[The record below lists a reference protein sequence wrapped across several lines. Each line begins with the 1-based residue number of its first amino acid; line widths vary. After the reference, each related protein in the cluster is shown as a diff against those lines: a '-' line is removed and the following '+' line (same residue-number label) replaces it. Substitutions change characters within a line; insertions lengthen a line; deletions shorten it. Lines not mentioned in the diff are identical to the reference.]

1 MNSILVQDI
10 FNGKF
15 NDVSIPAIA
24 YGEYDGVYDEDLD
37 YIGAVGV
44 SIDNNIYFA
53 NCFGELE
60 SVLQNDIYISR
71 AVVTGVST
79 VKGLINAIRFSSTTL
94 EGCDRTAKAYVKD
107 YKGYVLPIKEII
119 EDKDADRLVFV
130 AERCI
135 NG

>member
-10 FNGKF
+10 FKGNF
-15 NDVSIPAIA
+15 NDAGIPAIA
-24 YGEYDGVYDEDLD
+24 YGDYGGVWDEDLD
-37 YIGAVGV
+37 YIDAVGV
-44 SIDNNIYFA
+44 SDNNIYFA

-60 SVLQNDIYISR
+60 SALQNDIYIPR
-71 AVVTGVST
+71 AVTGVST
-79 VKGLINAIRFSSTTL
+79 VKGLINAIRFLSTTL

>member
-1 MNSILVQDI
+1 MSSILVQEVI
-10 FNGKF
+10 KGKF
-15 NDVSIPAIA
+15 DDTSRPAIA
-24 YGEYDGVYDEDLD
+24 YGEYDGLYDEDID
-37 YIGAVGV
+37 YINAVG
-44 SIDNNIYFA
+44 IGTDNNIYFA

-60 SVLQNDIYISR
+60 SVLQNDIYIPR
-71 AVVTGVST
+71 AVTGVFT
-79 VKGLINAIRFSSTTL
+79 VKGLINAIRFLSTTL

-119 EDKDADRLVFV
+119 EDKDVDRLVFV